1 MGVVYR
7 FGPFELDPSGR
18 QLLRGKQPIRLSTPQ
33 FKVLHRL
40 LVHAGTGVPKDT
52 LIDEAWGRA
61 AITENSL
68 EKVISYLRKVLDEGG
83 TDAIHIVTV
92 PHQGYRLD
100 ARVQQARRDGADAAL
115 EVQLAPYLKF
125 VQGQA
130 ALDTL
135 DRDEIQVALR
145 AFGEVLSEV
154 PDHVPAHIGIG
165 MACGLAFE
173 ASTTDAEPDTASLAR
188 GIRHARVACAQ
199 PPVPGE
205 AWSTLAYVLFLN
217 GEAKQAAAA
226 AYKASG
232 LEPENWRH
240 WVRKAYVTWGEERLR
255 AARHVLSLCPGLAL
269 AHWLRTTVFIA
280 RGAMDAAFV
289 ELRLGCQAQ
298 DAQPKGAGP
307 FRAVGLHLLHGL
319 VLAAHGRLEEATAAL
334 KRELSWADSGQ
345 LYAREAAANTW
356 YALGALSQRQRKRHE
371 AEGAFMRALT
381 IAPYHVPAT
390 AALRGEVLPG
400 PPNGGHYAGNIDAA
414 IGEAIVLAQRQR
426 HAEAARAYLDGV
438 SKAPPGSAGW
448 QLPVEPTLNALA
460 HREIWDDVLA
470 LIRVR
475 AT

>member
-1 MGVVYR
+1 MHVYR
-7 FGPFELDPSGR
+7 FGPFELDPSSR
-18 QLLRGKQPIRLSTPQ
+18 ALLRGKQPIRLSTPQ

-40 LVHAGTGVPKDT
+40 VVHAGTVVPKES
-52 LIDEAWGRA
+52 LLDEAWGRA

-68 EKVISYLRKVLDEGG
+68 EKVISHLRKVLDEGG

-115 EVQLAPYLKF
+115 EVQLEPYLKF

-135 DRDEIQVALR
+135 DRNEIQVALR
-145 AFGEVLSEV
+145 AFDEVLSEV
-154 PDHVPAHIGIG
+154 PDHVPAHIGMG

-173 ASTTDAEPDTASLAR
+173 ASTMDAEPDTASLAR

-205 AWSTLAYVLFLN
+205 AWSTLAYVLYLN
-217 GEAKQAAAA
+217 GEPKQAAAA

-240 WVRKAYVTWGEERLR
+240 WVLKAYVTWGEERLR
-255 AARHVLSLCPGLAL
+255 AARRVLTLCPGLAL
-269 AHWLRTTVFIA
+269 AHWLKTTIFIA
-280 RGAMDAAFV
+280 RGALDAAFEEV
-289 ELRLGCQAQ
+289 RLGCQAQ
-298 DAQPKGAGP
+298 DAQPKGGP

-356 YALGALSQRQRKRHE
+356 YALGALSLRQRKRQE
-371 AEGAFMRALT
+371 AEAAFMRALT
-381 IAPYHVPAT
+381 LAPHHVPAT
-390 AALRGEVLPG
+390 AALRSEMPSSATG
-400 PPNGGHYAGNIDAA
+400 IDLV

-426 HAEAARAYLDGV
+426 HADAARVYLDGV

-460 HREIWDDVLA
+460 HREIWDASLTM
-470 LIRVR
+470 IRVR